1 MGLFCRIFPLVSLV
15 GLESAFGAAGAKTWA
30 LEGFGADVPR
40 IGHWNDLGLVVP
52 FLAVLVQQHC
62 PLPSLLSLLGSLHC
76 HHTLLYFSLASFA
89 CKFREHN
96 NLGQQVNV
104 VGLAFS

>member
-1 MGLFCRIFPLVSLV
+1 MSLV
-15 GLESAFGAAGAKTWA
+15 GLESAFGAAGAKTWALKGFGAAGAKTWA

-76 HHTLLYFSLASFA
+76 HHTLLYFSLASLA
-89 CKFREHN
+89 YKFRDKC
-96 NLGQQVNV
+96 
-104 VGLAFS
+104 SS